1 MNVNSEFVNA
11 LYEGM
16 KSATENVEELKL
28 SGFKTSVNVSE
39 LRKLGKSA
47 KVADVLKQI
56 DFENAQT
63 EAENQKKLRIAYQV
77 VMGSSSFSSK
87 FSPVEKYLFRRVLVR
102 VRKGTDNFTIT
113 YQTEMNEDTIGNSA
127 SGLTP
132 YRRTTYSV
140 AGLRTCFNSLE
151 YLDNE
156 VSRTAKK
163 QENEKALNNAA
174 VKLAETLGIDANL
187 ITAEMLKSLGFT
199 RVAKVD

>member
-11 LYEGM
+11 LYESM
-16 KSATENVEELKL
+16 KQLTEETEGYELESL
-28 SGFKTSVNVSE
+28 QTSVNVSE
-39 LRKLGKSA
+39 LRKYGKSA
-47 KVADVLKQI
+47 KVSDIVAKIDANNNETNKRNLLTIAKAYKTAMEQI
-56 DFENAQT
+56 P
-63 EAENQKKLRIAYQV
+63 
-77 VMGSSSFSSK
+77 FSN
-87 FSPVEKYLFRRVLVR
+87 VEKYLFKRVLVR
-102 VRKGTDNFTIT
+102 VRKGTDNFKYT
-113 YQTEMNEDTIGNSA
+113 YQTEMNEDTCGNSK

-132 YRRTTYSV
+132 YRLTTSTV
-140 AGLRTCFNSLE
+140 AGLRTCFNSLQ

-187 ITAEMLKSLGFT
+187 ITADMLKSLGFT